1 MSGETFWFG
10 ALPNALLIVAAG
22 TVLYRLVARPEPL
35 PARIDRDPS
44 ANAGFGRI
52 PLQYGLVVVLAG
64 HLLALLVPGTI
75 QAWNG
80 APIRLYL
87 LEATGLA
94 AALWAVSGFVYLWV
108 RWLRAGE
115 GRTQYGPADVVVVW
129 ALVVVMAS
137 GVLTAVLHR
146 FGSAWGTEI
155 VVPWLWSVFTANPDT
170 ALMGDLPWIAQ
181 VHAVSAFA
189 LIAAF
194 PLSRWVRLLA
204 IPVAYLRRWWRQL
217 VRRGAEEVP
226 GAASWAAG
234 YGRGAVIAFVIVVAT
249 VWLPSR
255 LLDQLTTQSRLVQDV
270 AGGGLWFV
278 ALAAL
283 LWSLRWAQKT
293 GRI

>member
-1 MSGETFWFG
+1 MSGETFWFA
-10 ALPNALLIVAAG
+10 ALPNAALIITAG
-22 TVLYRLVARPEPL
+22 TILYRLAVKPTPL
-35 PARIDRDPS
+35 PLRPVRDES
-44 ANAGFGRI
+44 HSAGFGRI
-52 PLQYGLVVVLAG
+52 PLPYGLVVVLAG

-75 QAWNG
+75 EAWNG

-94 AALWAVSGFVYLWV
+94 AALWAISGLAYLGV

-115 GRTQYGPADVVVVW
+115 GRARYGLADATVLG
-129 ALVVVMAS
+129 AFVVVMVS
-137 GVLTAVLHR
+137 GVLTAVLYR
-146 FGSAWGTEI
+146 FGSAWGTAI
-155 VVPWLWSVFTANPDT
+155 VVPWLWSVFTANPET
-170 ALMGDLPWIAQ
+170 ALMADLPWIAQ

-194 PLSRWVRLLA
+194 PLSRWVRLLGL
-204 IPVAYLRRWWRQL
+204 PYAYLQRWWRQL
-217 VRRGAEEVP
+217 VRREPQEAR

-234 YGRGAVIAFVIVVAT
+234 YGRGAVIAFLAVVTT

-255 LLDQLTTQSRLVQDV
+255 LLDQLTEESRFIQDV
-270 AGGGLWFV
+270 LGGGLWFV
-278 ALAAL
+278 MFAAL